1 MGNNVIANIL
11 EKQENGIIILNTNKE
26 IVYVNERVR
35 NLIGNDTNKVLGNY
49 LNCRIAKRERVNC
62 QKTTKCDTCE
72 MNTVLSAVMISHQE
86 QTLHDVTVNKN
97 NLRITVS
104 IKISFVKGYLLLELY
119 GFIIKNFEA
128 DLLSRIADESKDFL
142 FFKDKNLN
150 YIYLNQTF
158 ANFFQKD
165 KEDLVGKSDKDL
177 MEAGLM
183 PEELY
188 EQCLQGDQICLEKG
202 FYHEI
207 EVMGDQH
214 FRVSKEFINNGIVS
228 NVRDITDEVK
238 AIKKAEIDE
247 LTGTNS
253 RHKFA
258 DCIDN
263 IYKHQYETYY
273 MALID
278 LDDLRG
284 LNNKYGHLKGDV
296 YLKAIGQVLNKQ
308 TEATFFRVGGDEFI
322 GLIDETKASPEEIF
336 KQINDELQ
344 ALNFVPKL
352 TISVG
357 IEYFNLNNSYEE
369 NYEIADKLLYVAK
382 KTGKNK
388 VLMNYKE
395 VK

>member
-188 EQCLQGDQICLEKG
+188 
-202 FYHEI
+202 
-207 EVMGDQH
+207 
-214 FRVSKEFINNGIVS
+214 
-228 NVRDITDEVK
+228 
-238 AIKKAEIDE
+238 
-247 LTGTNS
+247 
-253 RHKFA
+253 
-258 DCIDN
+258 
-263 IYKHQYETYY
+263 
-273 MALID
+273 
-278 LDDLRG
+278 
-284 LNNKYGHLKGDV
+284 
-296 YLKAIGQVLNKQ
+296 
-308 TEATFFRVGGDEFI
+308 
-322 GLIDETKASPEEIF
+322 
-336 KQINDELQ
+336 
-344 ALNFVPKL
+344 
-352 TISVG
+352 
-357 IEYFNLNNSYEE
+357 
-369 NYEIADKLLYVAK
+369 
-382 KTGKNK
+382 
-388 VLMNYKE
+388 
-395 VK
+395 